1 MHACC
6 GKSVRPNDVVR
17 FVTQVIEVKG
27 GLEEVVAAICLED
40 GSEQCTIS
48 FLSLRLAKFEN
59 DKYLNKH
66 GMILEV

>member
-1 MHACC
+1 MHVCC
-6 GKSVRPNDVVR
+6 GKSVMPNDVVR